1 MLSWDA
7 NEAASLGMRSD
18 PQLSAWNFYIGPV
31 VVRDV
36 NEVWCVECE
45 VIKAAR
51 SGEKDGMK

>member
-1 MLSWDA
+1 MSLRLRMCFSIAPLSNLLWIMLSWDA

-36 NEVWCVECE
+36 NEV
-45 VIKAAR
+45 
-51 SGEKDGMK
+51 